1 MAKKYLYVDDLDGTT
16 TTDVTSHRF
25 SLDGEGYEIDLSP
38 DNLAGLQAA
47 LADFIEVARK
57 VRSRDRA
64 PKKKKAGAAVSV
76 APVKSWTADPHG
88 IGMSREER
96 QAMRTWGQQNGF
108 SVADH
113 GRFPKEVVAAYREA
127 HPERRYADDS
137 GPVVTQL

>member
-25 SLDGEGYEIDLSP
+25 SLDGDGYEIDLSP
-38 DNLAGLQAA
+38 ENLAALRDA

-57 VRSRDRA
+57 IRSRDRD
-64 PKKKKAGAAVSV
+64 PKKKKPGANVSV
-76 APVKSWTADPHG
+76 APQKVWPDPHG
-88 IGMSREER
+88 MGMSREER
-96 QAMRTWGQQNGF
+96 QAMRTWGQKNGF

-127 HPERRYADDS
+127 HPERRYSDDD